1 MLPLKKMNVAEAANI
16 WKERD
21 KSLILPCLLSLLW
34 LCLIGWLAFFWNLG
48 NTGLIDETEP
58 LFAEAAR
65 QMTVTGDWI
74 TPYFNGE
81 TRFDKPPG
89 IYWLMAI
96 AYGLVGVNEW
106 AVRLPS
112 AIAAIALVSFG
123 FYTLY
128 SYGHYSLGD
137 RGAKIVK
144 KMPAARFLVPWI
156 GAATMAFNPETIT
169 WGRIGV
175 SDMLLTG
182 FMCSALLAFFLGYA
196 GQTKREH
203 VTFEA
208 NQELIAFRQQA
219 TGNRQQGSRVLK
231 YFCKDDAIPTKTSR
245 ANRWYLAFYILSAF
259 AVLAKGPVGIVLP
272 VLIIGSFLL
281 YVGKFREVWQ
291 EIRPFLGS
299 VIFLEITLPWYVL
312 VTARNGK
319 AYIESFFGYHNF
331 ERFTSVVN
339 HHAGPWY
346 FYFLV
351 VLVGFAPWS
360 IYLPVAIAKTQFW
373 QRRYWSRQPRQS
385 HLGLFALFWFSCIFI
400 FFTIAATK
408 LISYVLP
415 LMPAAAILTAL
426 FWGGL
431 IISNN
436 QRLSEL
442 EKVEPRGKNA
452 DKFFYFSGILNA
464 IFLLVLAL
472 AILISFQW
480 LDGDP
485 SMPNFPEAIQQS
497 GLLISGSL
505 ILLTTALLLAFMVVK
520 RQISGVLIVNFLGL
534 VAFLIFAIMPTL
546 FLVDSQRQLPLRELA
561 ETIVRVRQPG
571 EEVVMIGFEKPSLV
585 FYTQNRVNFF
595 RRATNAREFLDKIS
609 ERDNSDTVVIIGYPQ
624 EFVDA
629 GLQLGDYQYLDRGGP
644 YLLGRVSKELFVNSK
659 NGVEGASQE

>member
-1 MLPLKKMNVAEAANI
+1 MLPLKKMNVTEAANI
-16 WKERD
+16 LKERD
-21 KSLILPCLLSLLW
+21 KSLILPWLVSLVW

-96 AYGLVGVNEW
+96 AYRLVGVNEW

-144 KMPAARFLVPWI
+144 KMPVARFLVPWI

-196 GQTKREH
+196 GQTK
-203 VTFEA
+203 
-208 NQELIAFRQQA
+208 NSSSKQ
-219 TGNRQQGSRVLK
+219 
-231 YFCKDDAIPTKTSR
+231 
-245 ANRWYLAFYILSAF
+245 WYLAFYVFSAF

-281 YVGKFREVWQ
+281 YVGKLREVWQ
-291 EIRPFLGS
+291 EIRPILGGL
-299 VIFLEITLPWYVL
+299 IFIEITLPWYVL

-319 AYIESFFGYHNF
+319 AYVESFFGYHNF

-373 QRRYWSRQPRQS
+373 QRRYWSRQPRRC

-436 QRLSEL
+436 ERLAEF
-442 EKVEPRGKNA
+442 EKVETRGKTA
-452 DKFFYFSGILNA
+452 DLFFYFSGIFNA

-485 SMPNFPEAIQQS
+485 AMPNFPEAIQES

-505 ILLTTALLLAFMVVK
+505 ILLTTALLLVLMVVK
-520 RQISGVLIVNFLGL
+520 RRISGILIVNFIGL
-534 VAFLIFAIMPTL
+534 VAFFMFAIMPTL

-595 RRATNAREFLDKIS
+595 RRATNAREFLEKIS
-609 ERDNSDTVVIIGYPQ
+609 ERDNSDTVLIIGYPQ

-629 GLQLGDYQYLDRGGP
+629 GLQLGDYQYLDRGGA
-644 YLLGRVSKELFVNSK
+644 YLLGRVSKEVFVNYR
-659 NGVEGASQE
+659 NGEEEN